1 MQCLVKGSVDSRVSK
16 VKCLVIVLF
25 TKNFWDLCLKK
36 LCGWI
41 TFSVCVTVSLVKVIV
56 WSKVIQCFLVFPF
69 LSPITQADCDR
80 RLSIQVWDWDRT
92 TSNDFMGS
100 LSFGVSELWKQG
112 QEGWFKLLSKEEGKF
127 YNIPIIDDDEGQA
140 VSELRSK
147 YKVNFKLIVLQ

>member
-1 MQCLVKGSVDSRVSK
+1 MQCLVKGSIDSRVSK
-16 VKCLVIVLF
+16 VKCLAIVLF
-25 TKNFWDLCLKK
+25 TKNFRDLFIKK
-36 LCGWI
+36 ALWLDNFFC
-41 TFSVCVTVSLVKVIV
+41 VRVTVWLVEIIV

-69 LSPITQADCDR
+69 SSPITQADCDR

-147 YKVNFKLIVLQ
+147 YKVNLKLIVL

>member
-1 MQCLVKGSVDSRVSK
+1 MFSQGQRWFKGQQGQMFSYCSVYQELLRPFFKKALWLD
-16 VKCLVIVLF
+16 
-25 TKNFWDLCLKK
+25 NFFC
-36 LCGWI
+36 
-41 TFSVCVTVSLVKVIV
+41 VCVTVSLVKVIV
-56 WSKVIQCFLVFPF
+56 WSKVIQYFLVFPF

>member
-16 VKCLVIVLF
+16 VKCLAIVLF
-25 TKNFWDLCLKK
+25 TKNFWDLFLKK

>member
-1 MQCLVKGSVDSRVSK
+1 MFSQGQRWFKGQQGQMFSYCSVYQELLRPFFKKALWLDNFFCVCVVVWLVK
-16 VKCLVIVLF
+16 I
-25 TKNFWDLCLKK
+25 
-36 LCGWI
+36 
-41 TFSVCVTVSLVKVIV
+41 IV
-56 WSKVIQCFLVFPF
+56 WSKVIPYFLVFPF